1 MNTSH
6 SEGCR
11 EGMLF
16 LLLTVT
22 VLLLLLYIR
31 DTVPKITKIQ
41 GMAQT
46 QKTGEYRIL
55 GFTYWSE

>member
-31 DTVPKITKIQ
+31 HTVPKITKKPRDGTNPKNRRVQ
-41 GMAQT
+41 DSMFHLL
-46 QKTGEYRIL
+46 E
-55 GFTYWSE
+55 